1 MLTLSLTVVFIFNF
15 EHVSHIQKTWN
26 KPKYEPYTGKKKKS
40 NNFNWLQI
48 ELFLL
53 RNISPLPPYISPPP
67 PSNIGP
73 SNLYFVSIYTQGV
86 LKGFYGISINYYV
99 SIEKKPCM
107 RQVLLVVSFIYHLSF
122 SKYIKIIFNCFKRFR

>member
-1 MLTLSLTVVFIFNF
+1 MLTLSLTVVFIFAF
-15 EHVSHIQKTWN
+15 EHVSHIQRRGISQNTSLIL
-26 KPKYEPYTGKKKKS
+26 EKKNKS
-40 NNFNWLQI
+40 NKFNWLQI
-48 ELFLL
+48 ELFFL
-53 RNISPLPPYISPPP
+53 RNVSPLPPYISPPP
-67 PSNIGP
+67 WNIGP

-99 SIEKKPCM
+99 SIERKPCM